1 MPRGSWGTLAKP
13 RATPPPP
20 PVKAVSGVSSSNP
33 QDQADRAVAPR
44 PPPGAVGMA
53 AVAGELPPAPQ
64 RRLQGVIPPKAA
76 RPPPGPPPGNP
87 PSVSRYELLPRT
99 PPLLLEQQGRGEAG
113 TNLLSMARQ
122 PQDRGRSG
130 RGHQARRNETR
141 SPRLLV
147 GEHRL
152 ASTGEGRMWGAPPVE
167 DPPALGNAAQSSS
180 TSGGTPRA
188 SVASWTVNPS
198 VHDGSWPQ
206 FLARCTV
213 GKTITCP
220 GCSNEKYAT
229 ESALW
234 SHISSGKQKCQGPP
248 KLVLEQWIFW
258 YERTFP
264 SRPGRKRERD
274 DQGNEPRGARW
285 VPAEGGNSWRRE
297 AGFYDDENDHDSWHH
312 IAWWD
317 SVTDPGEHLVGYY
330 EQNPCVEFPAKS
342 RIRQQASGSV
352 RVNIGSRQR
361 TH

>member
-1 MPRGSWGTLAKP
+1 MPA
-13 RATPPPP
+13 
-20 PVKAVSGVSSSNP
+20 
-33 QDQADRAVAPR
+33 
-44 PPPGAVGMA
+44 
-53 AVAGELPPAPQ
+53 
-64 RRLQGVIPPKAA
+64 
-76 RPPPGPPPGNP
+76 
-87 PSVSRYELLPRT
+87 
-99 PPLLLEQQGRGEAG
+99 
-113 TNLLSMARQ
+113 
-122 PQDRGRSG
+122 
-130 RGHQARRNETR
+130 
-141 SPRLLV
+141 
-147 GEHRL
+147 
-152 ASTGEGRMWGAPPVE
+152 WGAPPVE
-167 DPPALGNAAQSSS
+167 DPPASGNAAQSSS
-180 TSGGTPRA
+180 TSGGTPRTSA
-188 SVASWTVNPS
+188 ASWTVNPS
-198 VHDGSWPQ
+198 VYDGSWPQ

-220 GCSNEKYAT
+220 GCSSEKYST

-248 KLVLEQWIFW
+248 RLVLEQWFFW

-274 DQGNEPRGARW
+274 DQGNEPQGARY
-285 VPAEGGNSWRRE
+285 VPIEGSNGERAWRRE